1 MLHTAAHLKTLV
13 EDADFAFAL
22 EGVFEDLVKVEQ
34 LLAEHGLEIVDDD
47 LASYGETLLVLAEAE
62 EGLSLDEKD
71 FFGKIGKGIRT
82 LAHHIG
88 KTQGKIQGAKDR
100 WSNFKKSVFAANQSG
115 RARGHAATSTDQ
127 TTKNQPKGKG
137 NRPKGWKQQ
146 AQQQSFKAKNRGA
159 KAGDKST
166 RKDGTVWQK
175 EKDGSWTQVNS
186 GKKKQPKLRLV
197 KPLAASAEPGDL
209 EARLVEILA
218 RMERG

>member
-1 MLHTAAHLKTLV
+1 MTTTLA
-13 EDADFAFAL
+13 EMKLRLDEMAL
-22 EGVFEDLVKVEQ
+22 PARLQELEEGVAKVN
-34 LLAEHGLEIVDDD
+34 LMLAEHGLEIVDDD
-47 LASYGETLLVLAEAE
+47 IEAYAETLLVLAESE
-62 EGLSLDEKD
+62 EGFSLDEKD

-82 LAHHIG
+82 LAHNIG
-88 KTQGKIQGAKDR
+88 RAQGAAQGVKDR
-100 WSNFKKSVFAANQSG
+100 WSNFKKGVFGANQSG
-115 RARGHAATSTDQ
+115 RARGHASTSTDQ

-186 GKKKQPKLRLV
+186 GKKPKLRLV
-197 KPLAASAEPGDL
+197 KPLAASAESGDID
-209 EARLVEILA
+209 ARLDEILA
-218 RMERG
+218 RMGRG